1 MVPGGTLPLGPGHLI
16 RGNPECSLYIPALPL
31 LLLQRQRIH

>member
-1 MVPGGTLPLGPGHLI
+1 MVPGGTLPLGQGDLL
-16 RGNPECSLYIPALPL
+16 RGNPDCSLYIPALSL